1 MDRCKN
7 RRTEP
12 LAKNVEFVGYDDL
25 GNKPGFQMAMYK
37 AENGHYYLY
46 ATTFRWNGF
55 NILDVTDPANP
66 RKVKW
71 VEPFWVDENN
81 KDGQSTPKIQIGD
94 GLMILAHGG
103 TMDVLH
109 GTPHKSLPFWGGIT
123 IWDIKTDPENPKM
136 LSKFECEG
144 GPGVHRFF
152 YNGGRYVYVT
162 GSAKGFAFYI
172 LRIIDIQDPTHPVEV
187 GRWWDDRQYL
197 NNTKGGELPPLGS
210 EGFLNTPQLHACCVR
225 DDVVYMAYQ
234 NIGLVMLDVKDKTNP
249 KLIGKCQLNPTFGGG
264 AGGARTHTV
273 LPLGDKPYVLM
284 STEAE
289 RCHYFSNDAT
299 EGLFKKLNT
308 QPMNMIGIVEITE
321 PEKPSLISVF
331 PYPEMPEGYT
341 HGKNFN
347 WVDDVRVPFGPH
359 NSFDA
364 FGQDVYEK
372 YRDRV
377 YTCYFHAGL
386 RIYDTSDPFMPK
398 EIGYFMTPDPDGPKF
413 DNAEGNLMPGPIVG
427 IAEDVLV
434 DDRGYIYFDTANDGL
449 YIVRCTV

>member
-1 MDRCKN
+1 M
-7 RRTEP
+7 
-12 LAKNVEFVGYDDL
+12 
-25 GNKPGFQMAMYK
+25 
-37 AENGHYYLY
+37 
-46 ATTFRWNGF
+46 
-55 NILDVTDPANP
+55 
-66 RKVKW
+66 
-71 VEPFWVDENN
+71 
-81 KDGQSTPKIQIGD
+81 
-94 GLMILAHGG
+94 
-103 TMDVLH
+103 
-109 GTPHKSLPFWGGIT
+109 
-123 IWDIKTDPENPKM
+123 
-136 LSKFECEG
+136 
-144 GPGVHRFF
+144 
-152 YNGGRYVYVT
+152 
-162 GSAKGFAFYI
+162 
-172 LRIIDIQDPTHPVEV
+172 
-187 GRWWDDRQYL
+187 
-197 NNTKGGELPPLGS
+197 
-210 EGFLNTPQLHACCVR
+210 
-225 DDVVYMAYQ
+225 
-234 NIGLVMLDVKDKTNP
+234 
-249 KLIGKCQLNPTFGGG
+249 
-264 AGGARTHTV
+264 
-273 LPLGDKPYVLM
+273 LPLL
-284 STEAE
+284 
-289 RCHYFSNDAT
+289 
-299 EGLFKKLNT
+299 
-308 QPMNMIGIVEITE
+308 EITE